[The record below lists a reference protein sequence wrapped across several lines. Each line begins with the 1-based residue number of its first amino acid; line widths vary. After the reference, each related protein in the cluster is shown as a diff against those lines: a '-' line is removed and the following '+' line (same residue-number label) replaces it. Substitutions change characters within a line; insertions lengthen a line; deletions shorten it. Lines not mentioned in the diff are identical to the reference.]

1 MNKDTLAKAIVKLIF
16 AERYNTTEEGIEF
29 ENKTE
34 MFMSAKYLVNEWLQT
49 YSVNDVDV
57 VVSSYDMEPMIISE
71 DNKVFVD
78 SIFNVYFTDATF
90 KTGSKEEKLVD
101 KAMDIMQDGVP
112 SGLFRKGK
120 WDDENEIFGLYGE
133 PDCVRVRWNSEWMY
147 IDRDKGYRIC
157 FYNNRPNF
165 MKRFI

>member
-1 MNKDTLAKAIVKLIF
+1 MNKETLAKSIVKLIF
-16 AERYNTTEEGIEF
+16 AERYNTTEEVFEF

-34 MFMSAKYLVNEWLQT
+34 MFMSAKYLVNKWLNT

-90 KTGSKEEKLVD
+90 KPNSKEEKLVN
-101 KAMDIMQDGVP
+101 KAMDIIQNGVP
-112 SGLFRKGK
+112 VGTFRKGK
-120 WDDENEIFGLYGE
+120 WDNENEISGLYGE
-133 PDCVRVRWNSEWMY
+133 KDIVKVYWNSQWMY
-147 IDRDKGYRIC
+147 VDRDKGYRIC
-157 FYNNRPNF
+157 FHNNSPKF
-165 MKRFI
+165 Y